1 MNAWHGIYPQILAA
15 AETSLTKKPKK
26 QRRDYLSAETWRRIE
41 ERQAAHVR
49 GDSESVRF
57 LTQQIKT
64 LAKRDKRNAIMESI
78 QELPHEK
85 EKWEG
90 IKSMRQERQPR
101 FIHMKDSHGAYV
113 APKDRAE
120 AIASYL
126 ELKHWHNEAFV
137 QLTSNQM

>member
-1 MNAWHGIYPQILAA
+1 M
-15 AETSLTKKPKK
+15 ET
-26 QRRDYLSAETWRRIE
+26 DE
-41 ERQAAHVR
+41 EGQAAHLR
-49 GDSESVRF
+49 GDSETVRF
-57 LTQQIKT
+57 LTQQIKM
-64 LAKRDKRNAIMESI
+64 LAKRDKRNAILESN

-90 IKSMRQERQPR
+90 IEDTGMRQERQPR